1 MAPLDLLRSLGQYKK
16 STVDH
21 EQKRGIRMKRERLDK
36 VLANMGIGT
45 RKEVKQLVKQ
55 KLVAVDGTVATDP
68 GMHVVPEEQEI
79 SVDGEPINY
88 KRWLYIMLNKPP
100 GVVSATEDNL
110 HETVVDLLP
119 YEWAI
124 KVFPVG
130 RLDIDTEGLL
140 LLTNDGQLSHN
151 LLSPKKKV
159 DKEYF
164 ARIQGRVTETH
175 VQEFA
180 RGVELEDFTT
190 LPAKLE
196 VLSSGEISEI
206 RVTIME
212 GKFHQVK
219 RMFAAFD
226 LEVIYL
232 QRIRMGPIRL
242 DESLKPGEYRE
253 LTDEEMEFLKA
264 YTIE

>member
-1 MAPLDLLRSLGQYKK
+1 
-16 STVDH
+16 
-21 EQKRGIRMKRERLDK
+21 MKRERLDK
-36 VLANMGIGT
+36 VLANMAIGT
-45 RKEVKQLVKQ
+45 RKEVKALVKQ
-55 KLVAVDGTVATDP
+55 RLIVVDGVVATDP
-68 GMHVVPEEQEI
+68 GMHVIAEEQEI
-79 SVDGEPINY
+79 LVDGEPLNF
-88 KRWLYIMLNKPP
+88 KRWVYVLLNKPP
-100 GVVSATEDNL
+100 GVVSATEDNV

-124 KVFPVG
+124 KVHPVG

-140 LLTNDGQLSHN
+140 LLTNDGHLSHS

-164 ARIQGRVTETH
+164 ARIEGRVTEHH

-180 RGVELEDFTT
+180 KGVELEDFTT

-196 VLSSGEISEI
+196 IISSGETSEI

-226 LEVIYL
+226 LHVAYL
-232 QRIRMGPIRL
+232 QRIRMGPLHL
-242 DESLKPGEYRE
+242 DPSLAPGEYRE
-253 LTDEEMEFLKA
+253 LNEEELHMLQNVNK
-264 YTIE
+264 

>member
-1 MAPLDLLRSLGQYKK
+1 
-16 STVDH
+16 
-21 EQKRGIRMKRERLDK
+21 MKRERLDK
-36 VLANMGIGT
+36 VLANMAIGT
-45 RKEVKQLVKQ
+45 RKEVKALVKQ
-55 KLVAVDGTVATDP
+55 RLIVVDGVVATDP
-68 GMHVVPEEQEI
+68 GMHVIAEEQEI
-79 SVDGEPINY
+79 LVDGEPLNF
-88 KRWLYIMLNKPP
+88 KRWVYVLLNKPP
-100 GVVSATEDNL
+100 GVVSATEDNV

-124 KVFPVG
+124 KVHPVG

-140 LLTNDGQLSHN
+140 LLTNDGHLSHS

-164 ARIQGRVTETH
+164 AHIDGRVTEHH

-180 RGVELEDFTT
+180 KGVELEDFTT

-196 VLSSGEISEI
+196 IISSGETSEI

-226 LEVIYL
+226 LHVTYL
-232 QRIRMGPIRL
+232 QRIRMGPLHL
-242 DESLKPGEYRE
+242 DPSLAPGEYRE
-253 LTDEEMEFLKA
+253 LTEEELNMLQNVNK
-264 YTIE
+264 

>member
-1 MAPLDLLRSLGQYKK
+1 
-16 STVDH
+16 
-21 EQKRGIRMKRERLDK
+21 MKRERLDK
-36 VLANMGIGT
+36 VLANMGLGT
-45 RKEVKQLVKQ
+45 RKEVKVLVKQ
-55 KLVAVDGTVATDP
+55 GLVVVDSVVATDP
-68 GMHVVPEEQEI
+68 GMHVIPEEQEI
-79 SVDGEPINY
+79 VVDGEPLNF
-88 KRWLYIMLNKPP
+88 KRWVYVLLNKPP
-100 GVVSATEDNL
+100 GVVSATEDNV

-124 KVFPVG
+124 KVHPVG

-140 LLTNDGQLSHN
+140 LLTNDGQLSHS

-164 ARIQGRVTETH
+164 ARIDGRVTKHH

-180 RGVELEDFTT
+180 KGVELEDFTT

-196 VLSSGEISEI
+196 IVSSGETSEI

-219 RMFAAFD
+219 RMFAAFG
-226 LEVIYL
+226 LHVTYL
-232 QRIRMGPIRL
+232 QRIRMGPLHL
-242 DESLKPGEYRE
+242 DPTLALGEYRE
-253 LTDEEMEFLKA
+253 LTEEELDLLQNQR
-264 YTIE
+264 

>member
-1 MAPLDLLRSLGQYKK
+1 
-16 STVDH
+16 
-21 EQKRGIRMKRERLDK
+21 MKRERLDK
-36 VLANMGIGT
+36 VLANMGFGT
-45 RKEVKQLVKQ
+45 RKEVKQLVKK
-55 KLVAVDGTVATDP
+55 KLVVIDGVVATDP
-68 GMHVVPEEQEI
+68 GMHVIPEEQEI
-79 SVDGEPINY
+79 TVDGEPIHF

-140 LLTNDGQLSHN
+140 ILTNDGQLSHN

-164 ARIQGRVTETH
+164 ARIKGRVTDRH
-175 VQEFA
+175 VEEFA

-196 VLSSGEISEI
+196 ILSSGEISEI

-219 RMFAAFD
+219 RMFAAFA

-232 QRIRMGPIRL
+232 QRVRMGPIHL
-242 DESLKPGEYRE
+242 DENLEPGEYRE
-253 LTDEEMEFLKA
+253 LTEEEMELLQG
-264 YTIE
+264 YTQKESPASS

>member
-1 MAPLDLLRSLGQYKK
+1 
-16 STVDH
+16 
-21 EQKRGIRMKRERLDK
+21 MKRERLDK
-36 VLANMGIGT
+36 VLANMGFGT
-45 RKEVKQLVKQ
+45 RKEVKQLVKK
-55 KLVAVDGTVATDP
+55 KLVVIDGVVATDP
-68 GMHVVPEEQEI
+68 GMHVIPEEQEI
-79 SVDGEPINY
+79 TVDGEPIHF

-140 LLTNDGQLSHN
+140 ILTNDGQLSHN

-164 ARIQGRVTETH
+164 ARIKGRVTDRH
-175 VQEFA
+175 VEEFA

-196 VLSSGEISEI
+196 ILSSGEISEI

-219 RMFAAFD
+219 RMFASFD

-232 QRIRMGPIRL
+232 QRVRMGPIHL
-242 DESLKPGEYRE
+242 DENLEPGEYRE
-253 LTDEEMEFLKA
+253 LTEEEMELLQG
-264 YTIE
+264 YTQKESPASS

>member
-1 MAPLDLLRSLGQYKK
+1 
-16 STVDH
+16 
-21 EQKRGIRMKRERLDK
+21 MKRERLDK
-36 VLANMGIGT
+36 VLANMGLGT

-55 KLVAVDGTVATDP
+55 GLVEVDGSVATDP
-68 GMHVVPEEQEI
+68 GMHVIPEEQEI
-79 SVDGEPINY
+79 TVEGEPLNY

-119 YEWAI
+119 YEWGH
-124 KVFPVG
+124 KVHPVG

-159 DKEYF
+159 EKEYF
-164 ARIQGRVTETH
+164 ARIQGRVTEQH
-175 VQEFA
+175 VEAFA

-196 VLSSGEISEI
+196 ILSSGDVSEV

-219 RMFAAFD
+219 RMFAAFG
-226 LEVIYL
+226 LQVVYL
-232 QRIRMGPIRL
+232 QRVRMGPLHL
-242 DESLKPGEYRE
+242 DTTLLPGEYRE
-253 LTDEEMEFLKA
+253 LSEEELEQLRRHIQKDSPVQS
-264 YTIE
+264 